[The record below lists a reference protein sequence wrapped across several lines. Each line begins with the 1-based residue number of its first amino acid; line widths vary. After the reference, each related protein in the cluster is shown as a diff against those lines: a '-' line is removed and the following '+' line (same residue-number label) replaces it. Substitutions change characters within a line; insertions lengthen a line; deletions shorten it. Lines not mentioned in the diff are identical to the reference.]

1 MKAKKPTV
9 KRKAQAEHIGIA
21 RFRIMRDA
29 IADLKHF
36 ILCQAER
43 VVYYAKRIDE
53 KLDLAVPSKRMA
65 IVWGEC
71 DTIIGYENE
80 GPFGYD
86 NPRPRG
92 LAIPPKPIPK
102 VMRATLCAEPEWV
115 ERGKSAQLRIMVQR
129 PCRNIKLRVCAPFTI
144 TQVLVGNLCQ
154 TMSDGDTV
162 EVICVDETDPGT
174 LITVEVTWRDREL
187 P

>member
-1 MKAKKPTV
+1 MKARKPTV

-21 RFRIMRDA
+21 RFRIMRDS

-43 VVYYAKRIDE
+43 VIYYAKRIDE

-71 DTIIGYENE
+71 DTIIGYERE
-80 GPFGYD
+80 VFGFD
-86 NPRPRG
+86 NPIPHG
-92 LAIPPKPIPK
+92 LTPIPKPIPK

-115 ERGKSAQLRIMVQR
+115 ERGNSAQLRITVQR

-144 TQVLVGNLCQ
+144 TQVLVGKMVQ
-154 TMSDGDTV
+154 TMSYGDTV
-162 EVICVDETDPGT
+162 GVICVDGADPGT